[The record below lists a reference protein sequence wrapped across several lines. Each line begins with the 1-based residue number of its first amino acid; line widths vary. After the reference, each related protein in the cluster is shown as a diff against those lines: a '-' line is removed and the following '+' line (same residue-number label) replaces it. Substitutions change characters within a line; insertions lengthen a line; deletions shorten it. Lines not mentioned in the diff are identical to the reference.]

1 MSPYPNTPT
10 LEQLP
15 LINFDSTTWQRDTH
29 KRKKQVESTFARIRQ
44 LHDELNAQ
52 LYAHPA
58 ERPQISSPEDAFQ
71 IMDYFIGMLDHEEI
85 WVMDLDTRNR
95 VMSLIKVTQGSVN
108 SSIVRVSEIYRQAVL
123 ENAPGIILAHNHPSG
138 DTSPSLEDITV
149 TRSVFQGGK
158 LFDIEL
164 LDHLIVS
171 HGQFTSLK
179 QRDLGFS

>member
-15 LINFDSTTWQRDTH
+15 LINIASTTWQRDTH

-58 ERPQISSPEDAFQ
+58 ERPQINSPADAFQ

-95 VMSLIKVTQGSVN
+95 VMSLIKVTQG
-108 SSIVRVSEIYRQAVL
+108 L
-123 ENAPGIILAHNHPSG
+123 G
-138 DTSPSLEDITV
+138 
-149 TRSVFQGGK
+149 
-158 LFDIEL
+158 EL
-164 LDHLIVS
+164 LNS
-171 HGQFTSLK
+171 QSL
-179 QRDLGFS
+179 RDLPPGSPGECSRDHIGT

>member
-1 MSPYPNTPT
+1 MSPYSNTPT

-15 LINFDSTTWQRDTH
+15 LINIASTTWQKDSQR
-29 KRKKQVESTFARIRQ
+29 RKKQVESTLARIRQ

-58 ERPQISSPEDAFQ
+58 ERPQINSPADAFQ

-123 ENAPGIILAHNHPSG
+123 EMLPGSYWH
-138 DTSPSLEDITV
+138 IT
-149 TRSVFQGGK
+149 TPAEIPPPAWR
-158 LFDIEL
+158 
-164 LDHLIVS
+164 
-171 HGQFTSLK
+171 TSLSPAPYT
-179 QRDLGFS
+179 REGSSLILSSWIT